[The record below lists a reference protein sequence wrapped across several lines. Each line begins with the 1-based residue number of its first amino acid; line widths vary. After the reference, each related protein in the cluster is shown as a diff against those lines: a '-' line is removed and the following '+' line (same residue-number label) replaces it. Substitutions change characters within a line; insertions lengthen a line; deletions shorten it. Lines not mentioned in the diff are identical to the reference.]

1 MISLL
6 NSDAGSLD
14 IRASPLDLFPIEI
27 WSQIVIHLDI
37 DTLATLRKTSIIFR
51 KIALNPLLSLL
62 VQTPC
67 LSPLYHVTRAIN
79 PELPLRDV
87 VLRMHKHIDEVIA
100 NKVGDEPPK
109 WTDDVVEW
117 EKYDSE
123 KPYWVNSENFR
134 KEVGRRGKARSRVY
148 VKWECQVGN
157 ERKMLRREVAKV
169 WTCQSKYF
177 PFSKDE
183 NREWKKRREANGN
196 SSRAPTKSKPNSKAS
211 QAKNAPESQWLFSH
225 QIRNKSKLKRLNIG
239 KGEEEFHRKILTR
252 YETPQKYFETEDD
265 ESSDDTEVRSK
276 KERQYGELN
285 STEKMV
291 FALTR
296 FYESHD
302 KVLKFSPKLSSYQ
315 RKELHKQANVFGLR
329 SKSFGEGE
337 DRFLVIFRKDVKLC
351 D

>member
-51 KIALNPLLSLL
+51 KIALNPLLGLL

-67 LSPLYHVTRAIN
+67 LSPLYHVTRVVN

-148 VKWECQVGN
+148 MEWECQVEN

-177 PFSKDE
+177 PF
-183 NREWKKRREANGN
+183 
-196 SSRAPTKSKPNSKAS
+196 
-211 QAKNAPESQWLFSH
+211 
-225 QIRNKSKLKRLNIG
+225 
-239 KGEEEFHRKILTR
+239 R
-252 YETPQKYFETEDD
+252 YD
-265 ESSDDTEVRSK
+265 
-276 KERQYGELN
+276 N
-285 STEKMV
+285 
-291 FALTR
+291 
-296 FYESHD
+296 
-302 KVLKFSPKLSSYQ
+302 
-315 RKELHKQANVFGLR
+315 
-329 SKSFGEGE
+329 
-337 DRFLVIFRKDVKLC
+337 
-351 D
+351 